1 MIMENG
7 GFIPWDKWKPVL
19 NRLSC
24 PCCIGVRAMPDEEE
38 LEQLLLENLNL
49 LVFEK
54 QNETNETNE
63 NKNKQNET
71 KGGGDK

>member
-1 MIMENG
+1 M
-7 GFIPWDKWKPVL
+7 
-19 NRLSC
+19 
-24 PCCIGVRAMPDEEE
+24 MPDEEE
-38 LEQLLLENLNL
+38 LEQRLLENLNL